1 MQILTTLA
9 YPFLKRFSPSLLVR
23 SGLED
28 LGNGQWKVLTNH
40 PQFEL
45 YSKRFYLLSG
55 WVSIEVNLVS
65 EERLA
70 PKIYFDFGEGYS
82 KARSIKLIQVDEY
95 TYKADVMIPS
105 PPKGIRFDPTKSL
118 STFSIEKIEFKLHS
132 ELFHTIHQ
140 FTSIAQYDY
149 HNDNDMLRIFRKSYA
164 RYKKHGFAGMLERLD
179 KEYNKLYPFRVRNVT
194 SKHVKYMNWIREN
207 ESPHIEEF
215 HEDFFTYTPLIS
227 IVMPTYNTSP
237 EYLEKAIKSVLKQS
251 YPNWELCIAD
261 DASSH
266 KETVEILKAYMG
278 KNPKIKVF
286 FREEN
291 GHISLAS
298 NSALHL
304 AKGAYVTFL
313 DHDDMLAPNAL
324 LEVIKVI
331 NEKPE
336 VKLLYTDED
345 KIDEKDRRYAPH
357 FKSDW
362 NPDMLMSQNYISH
375 LLVIKKVLL
384 DEVGVFRE
392 GYEGAQDYDLILRLS
407 ESLNENE
414 IEHIDQILYHWR
426 ACANS
431 TALNENKKVYTSEA
445 GLNALK
451 SHLSNKKYQ
460 TQVDKGM
467 LPNTFKVSYPIE
479 KEPLVSLIIP
489 TRDGYDILSLCIQ
502 SILNNTCYQNYEIVI
517 VDNQTTDLQTLAYF
531 KSLTEKYSHIRIL
544 KYNKPFNFS
553 AINNFAVSH
562 VEGELVGLINNDVEI
577 ITSHWL
583 KEMAEHALR
592 PEIGAVGAKLYYDN
606 DTIQHAGIILGIGGV
621 AGHSHKYFTKDAH
634 GYFSR
639 LKIIQN
645 LSAVT
650 AAALIVK
657 KSLYMEV
664 GGLDEEHLKV
674 AFNDVDFCLKLQAK
688 GYRNLWTPY
697 VELYHH
703 ESVSR
708 GAEDTEEKKIRF
720 EKEVHFMKKKW
731 GNTLKRD
738 RYYNRHLT
746 LKDEKFG
753 IHKTPL

>member
-1 MQILTTLA
+1 
-9 YPFLKRFSPSLLVR
+9 
-23 SGLED
+23 
-28 LGNGQWKVLTNH
+28 
-40 PQFEL
+40 
-45 YSKRFYLLSG
+45 
-55 WVSIEVNLVS
+55 
-65 EERLA
+65 
-70 PKIYFDFGEGYS
+70 
-82 KARSIKLIQVDEY
+82 
-95 TYKADVMIPS
+95 
-105 PPKGIRFDPTKSL
+105 
-118 STFSIEKIEFKLHS
+118 
-132 ELFHTIHQ
+132 
-140 FTSIAQYDY
+140 
-149 HNDNDMLRIFRKSYA
+149 
-164 RYKKHGFAGMLERLD
+164 
-179 KEYNKLYPFRVRNVT
+179 
-194 SKHVKYMNWIREN
+194 
-207 ESPHIEEF
+207 
-215 HEDFFTYTPLIS
+215 
-227 IVMPTYNTSP
+227 
-237 EYLEKAIKSVLKQS
+237 
-251 YPNWELCIAD
+251 
-261 DASSH
+261 
-266 KETVEILKAYMG
+266 
-278 KNPKIKVF
+278 
-286 FREEN
+286 
-291 GHISLAS
+291 
-298 NSALHL
+298 
-304 AKGAYVTFL
+304 
-313 DHDDMLAPNAL
+313 
-324 LEVIKVI
+324 
-331 NEKPE
+331 
-336 VKLLYTDED
+336 
-345 KIDEKDRRYAPH
+345 
-357 FKSDW
+357 
-362 NPDMLMSQNYISH
+362 MSQNYISH
-375 LLVIKKVLL
+375 LLVVKKVLL

-414 IEHIDQILYHWR
+414 ITHIDQILYHWR
-426 ACANS
+426 ACEGS
-431 TALNENKKVYTSEA
+431 TALNVNEKEYTSEA

-502 SILNNTCYQNYEIVI
+502 SILDNTCYRNYEIVI

-553 AINNFAVSH
+553 AINNFAVSQ
-562 VEGELVGLINNDVEI
+562 VKGEVIGLINNDVEI
-577 ITSHWL
+577 ITSSWL
-583 KEMAEHALR
+583 KEMVGHALR

-650 AAALIVK
+650 AAALVVK

-753 IHKTPL
+753 IHGTLSYKE